1 MYFDSFADVLHMD
14 GHGGY
19 VWAAYG
25 ITLAVIVLMLVLP
38 RRRAKQQLRQ
48 VAGELRRQQATQ
60 KLKEER

>member
-48 VAGELRRQQATQ
+48 MAGELRRQQGTQ

>member
-1 MYFDSFADVLHMD
+1 MYFDNFAHVLHMD
-14 GHGGY
+14 GHGVY